1 MKALVNLSV
10 IPGRCAAPSP
20 EPMTTALCAMGAEF
34 AAAFFV
40 PTLFMGSGLGALRRP
55 GMTR

>member
-1 MKALVNLSV
+1 MKAQMNLSV
-10 IPGRCAAPSP
+10 IPGRSEGSSP

-34 AAAFFV
+34 AAAFSV